1 MMTYIAAGLVAFM
14 VGWVI
19 DTLCQPYL
27 GFGATLILSLAI
39 STVAFFMARRWLNE
53 LRHG

>member
-1 MMTYIAAGLVAFM
+1 MTYLGAGVAATL

-19 DTLCQPYL
+19 DSLFQPWL
-27 GFGATLILSLAI
+27 GTGATLILSLVV
-39 STVAFFMARRWLNE
+39 STVAFFMVRRWLNE